1 MTIERLLSCFDKKSE
16 RLQWEENIDEIDLDT
31 LKTILKPDKDEYLE
45 LIYKIDESNCS
56 IFEKSLKVEFDFE
69 KYIYEI
75 GCFKIM

>member
-1 MTIERLLSCFDKKSE
+1 MEVERILSCFDKKSE
-16 RLQWEENIDEIDLDT
+16 KLQWEKNIDEIDLDT

-45 LIYKIDESNCS
+45 LIYKIDESNYS
-56 IFEKSLKVEFDFE
+56 IFEKLLKVEFDFE